1 MCIYSIWC
9 FFFNFD
15 CVFYI
20 EVKVG
25 SLWVN
30 GMMGMVL
37 DYNINVYCNDYL
49 RKVFYFEYVECYR
62 VFRFYVF
69 VI

>member
-25 SLWVN
+25 SLCVN
-30 GMMGMVL
+30 GMMGRVL
-37 DYNINVYCNDYL
+37 DYDMYCNDCL
-49 RKVFYFEYVECYR
+49 IKVYYFEYVKCDR
-62 VFRFYVF
+62 VFLFYVF